1 MEDKEE
7 ETRSAAMGLDEEG
20 GGGAKN
26 DGFTRFVMILLLFGP
41 TSVVVSRKGVLGVVD
56 ADIGGD
62 GICKVGAATSEAIN
76 GGR

>member
-7 ETRSAAMGLDEEG
+7 ETRSAAMGLDEE
-20 GGGAKN
+20 GAKN